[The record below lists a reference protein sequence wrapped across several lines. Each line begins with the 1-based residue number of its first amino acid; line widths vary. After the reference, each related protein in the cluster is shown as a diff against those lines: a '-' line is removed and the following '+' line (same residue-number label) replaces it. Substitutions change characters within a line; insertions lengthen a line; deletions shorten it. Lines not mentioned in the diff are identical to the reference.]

1 MSVLKFSFDAAI
13 NRPNCGRLIITSE
26 RASACM
32 LTNHGSVSCTVGG
45 SNAITVGT
53 VSPLIDAMSMKP
65 ASFNLPSTLSTS
77 SSFSLASVSWSFCPR
92 SATSLWC
99 LMNSNIS
106 FTIVSIRLFRPHSK
120 IRDKPSSICLML
132 VNSSCGKIMVT
143 FKSTSPFF

>member
-1 MSVLKFSFDAAI
+1 MRSLKFSFDAAI

-26 RASACM
+26 RARACM

-45 SNAITVGT
+45 SNAMTVGT
-53 VSPLIDAMSMKP
+53 VSPLIDAISMKP

-77 SSFSLASVSWSFCPR
+77 SSLSLASIKSFCPR

-106 FTIVSIRLFRPHSK
+106 LTIVSIRLFNPHSK

-132 VNSSCGKIMVT
+132 VNSS
-143 FKSTSPFF
+143 